1 MESKLQQQ
9 APQKAQTYKPNL
21 TGIPTQMKLD
31 FERQSGLS
39 FDDVRVHYNSDKPAQ
54 LQALAYTQG
63 TQVYVGPGQERH
75 LPHELR
81 HIVQQKQGRVRANG
95 IINNVPVNIETSLER
110 EADTYIPKTFVT
122 DQQNSLIEGIA
133 PIQCRFRFCYN
144 KALDSGKR
152 WAAHSIGRPEFSD
165 DVKKLLPVEQKKI
178 TRNHIISYQ
187 AINRIIGEAL
197 SQKLNQEDYIE
208 LDESPRC
215 YSIFNSKMEIILR
228 QLVAMVLPKSTD
240 YVFSIHAKQQI
251 EICEKEKK
259 ENEEYIKGIDEK
271 KIKPSQV
278 TAYKAR
284 KEAIDNYETNT
295 KNDVLKLNKKVDE
308 QRHYAKKLVG
318 QIVACFSQNADAKT
332 ISAVRLDTL
341 ANELELYLNNSLGN
355 LRVGNSSINTS
366 IQGHIDPLSGTFKK
380 EIEKGEDVIIFQD
393 GEKADQENLL
403 FSGTTYSYTSKD
415 YSMRKRMTHLFRISR
430 LLNSSKLGELTDV
443 IPGLFMAEKNAKGGD
458 YEVFASNDSFSISGS
473 DRKSKNAKIK
483 IRPVT
488 SKHKT
493 FTDDAT
499 DAFWIANSTR
509 RVGKTEKTGPYFF
522 VAPKG
527 TKKKALVVDK
537 RFLKIPLPLIRT
549 ATFSDD
555 SCSSRRP
562 LPPSFSLPC

>member
-122 DQQNSLIEGIA
+122 DQQNSLIEGTA

-165 DVKKLLPVEQKKI
+165 DVKKLLPVEQKKT

-215 YSIFNSKMEIILR
+215 YSISNSKMEIILR

-259 ENEEYIKGIDEK
+259 ENEEYIKGIDAK

-278 TAYKAR
+278 TACKTR

-403 FSGTTYSYTSKD
+403 FSRTTYSYTSKD

-527 TKKKALVVDK
+527 TKEKVLVVDE